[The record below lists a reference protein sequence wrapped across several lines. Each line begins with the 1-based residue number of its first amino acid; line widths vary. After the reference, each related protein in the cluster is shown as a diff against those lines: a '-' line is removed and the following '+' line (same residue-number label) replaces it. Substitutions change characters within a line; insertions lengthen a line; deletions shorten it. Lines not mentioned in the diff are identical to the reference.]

1 MLEGSKLTAGEIM
14 TLEVIS
20 VLPHTSIRYV
30 AKLLVEHHISG
41 LPVLDEDQRLVGMV
55 TENDLLQWSDE
66 LSGKQAWW
74 LDMLAE
80 GHGLASDFLDL
91 VRVEGEKVRRVMT
104 TDVSTITE
112 TMPVAEIAKLM
123 VAKAIKRVPVLRD
136 GKLVGIVSR
145 ADLVRALAQG

>member
-14 TLEVIS
+14 TRDVIS

-30 AKLLVEHHISG
+30 AKLLVDRHVSG

-55 TENDLLQWSDE
+55 TENDLLKWSGAPGE
-66 LSGKQAWW
+66 KQAWW

-91 VRVEGEKVRRVMT
+91 ARVEGEKVRTVMT
-104 TDVSTITE
+104 TEVATIAE
-112 TMPVAEIAKLM
+112 TMPVADVAKLM
-123 VAKAIKRVPVLRD
+123 VAKAIKRVPVLRN